1 MSEFETYFDV
11 AKAQKNVFGALLEAR
26 KKSGGKTIALED
38 ADGRK
43 LSYDDL
49 VRASFALGSAL
60 TKNTDTEEAI
70 GVMLPTS
77 AGALISFFAVNAFG
91 RVPAMLNFTAGLS
104 NIQSA
109 CKAAGIKKI
118 VTATQFIEKANL
130 GDLRDSLNKDVEFLY
145 LEDVRENLS
154 LTDKIYGGAGPILPS
169 LFRFKAHWDS
179 TAVIL
184 FTSGTEGAP
193 KGVALSHLNLVS
205 NVQQILQHVS
215 GMLTKNDVIYNPL
228 PTFHCFGL
236 TAGALIGLLS
246 GIKVV
251 LHPSPLQIKEIPKRI
266 SETNATI
273 LFATDTFLSQYARAS
288 HNDELSKLRYVV
300 CGAESVKD
308 ETRQLVKKKF
318 NIEILEGYGA
328 TEAAP
333 VLAVNQP
340 NLNRS
345 GTVGRP
351 LPGVK
356 LHFEEVE
363 GISGAGRMKASGPN
377 VMKGYIF
384 VDDPKVIQPVED
396 MWHDTGDVVSQ
407 DEDGS
412 LTIRGRLKRFAK
424 IGGEMV
430 SLAVVEN
437 CAKSIWPDFEHA
449 AAVLPDDRKGEQII
463 LLTTTPQAERMD
475 MLHWLQNHGVSE
487 LSMPRKLYYVEEI
500 PLLGSGKMDIGKV
513 QAIAEQ
519 KVSEKE
525 N

>member
-11 AKAQKNVFGALLEAR
+11 AKAQKNIFGALLEAR
-26 KKSGGKTIALED
+26 DKSGGTRIAIEDSDGKTF
-38 ADGRK
+38 
-43 LSYDDL
+43 SYNDL
-49 VRASFALGSAL
+49 VRASFALGHAL
-60 TKNTDTEEAI
+60 TRNTQNEEAI
-70 GVMLPTS
+70 GIMLPTS
-77 AGALISFFAVNAFG
+77 AGSIISFFAVTAFG

-118 VTATQFIEKANL
+118 VTAHQFIEKANL
-130 GDLRDSLNKDVEFLY
+130 AELESFLSESVTFLY
-145 LEDVRENLS
+145 LEDIRENLA
-154 LTDKIYGGAGPILPS
+154 LIDKFYGALGPIFPS
-169 LFRFKAHWDS
+169 ILRSKSHWDA

-184 FTSGTEGAP
+184 FTSGTEGTP

-205 NVQQILQHVS
+205 NVKQILQHVS
-215 GMLTKNDVIYNPL
+215 GMLSSEDIIYNPL

-246 GIKVV
+246 GIKII

-266 SETNATI
+266 FETNATI

-288 HNDELSKLRYVV
+288 NNNELAGLRYVV

-308 ETRQLVKKKF
+308 ETRQLVKRKF
-318 NIEILEGYGA
+318 DIEILEGYGA

-340 NLNRS
+340 TLNRS

-356 LHFEEVE
+356 LHFKEVE
-363 GISGAGRMKASGPN
+363 GIAGAGRMIASGPN
-377 VMKGYIF
+377 IMKGYMF
-384 VDDPKVIQPVED
+384 VEEPEIVQPLKD
-396 MWHDTGDVVSQ
+396 SWHDTGDIVSQ

-437 CAKSIWPDFEHA
+437 CAKSIWPDYEHA
-449 AAVLPDDRKGEQII
+449 AAVLPDDRKGEQIV
-463 LLTTTPQAERMD
+463 LLTTTPNAERMD

-487 LSMPRKLYYVEEI
+487 LSMPRKLFYVEEI
-500 PLLGSGKMDIGKV
+500 PLLGSGKMDIGQV
-513 QAIAEQ
+513 QLLAEDLISQ
-519 KVSEKE
+519 K
-525 N
+525 